1 MMQSADVT
9 INIIGWL
16 LKATLEA
23 SAPLVLAALG
33 GMFSERSGVVNIGLE
48 GLMLISA
55 ATGAAGSFI
64 FKNPWIG
71 LLFGVG
77 AGAAL
82 AAVHAIIC
90 VKYKGNHIVSGTGIL
105 LFAAGVS
112 ALLLPVIW
120 GREGVSDKVPAI
132 PDVSIS
138 GAISIPILGP
148 TLAGISP
155 IVYSMFVIAIICWY
169 VLYKTSFGLRLRAS
183 GEDPSTL
190 DTAGVNVEYMRY
202 IGVILSG
209 VLSGLAGAYLS
220 ISFQARFS
228 KGMTSGRGF
237 IALAALIFGNW
248 TPVGCLLSGL
258 FFGFLDG
265 LTNAIQIVPELAFLQ
280 PYNDFIFMLP
290 YVLVVV
296 ALAVIRKSVPPK
308 SVGQPYEKEMKG

>member
-1 MMQSADVT
+1 MMMQSADVT

-105 LFAAGVS
+105 LFAAGAS

-132 PDVSIS
+132 PDVSIP
-138 GAISIPILGP
+138 GAMRHL
-148 TLAGISP
+148 LVCLQLC
-155 IVYSMFVIAIICWY
+155 IV
-169 VLYKTSFGLRLRAS
+169 
-183 GEDPSTL
+183 
-190 DTAGVNVEYMRY
+190 
-202 IGVILSG
+202 
-209 VLSGLAGAYLS
+209 
-220 ISFQARFS
+220 
-228 KGMTSGRGF
+228 
-237 IALAALIFGNW
+237 
-248 TPVGCLLSGL
+248 CLLSLSYVGMFYTRL
-258 FFGFLDG
+258 LLDFDY
-265 LTNAIQIVPELAFLQ
+265 ELQEKIL
-280 PYNDFIFMLP
+280 
-290 YVLVVV
+290 VL
-296 ALAVIRKSVPPK
+296 
-308 SVGQPYEKEMKG
+308 